1 MKINIKIKQYL
12 NTILTFFRGVGLQM
26 KKITW
31 PTFKESLKYT
41 IIIII
46 FSILIAVFL
55 GGVDFGLTILL
66 NKFILK

>member
-1 MKINIKIKQYL
+1 MIKINIKKYL
-12 NTILTFFRGVGLQM
+12 DTVLVFFRRVGLQM
-26 KKITW
+26 KRITW

-46 FSILIAVFL
+46 FSILTAVFL
-55 GGVDFGLTILL
+55 GGVDFGLTTLL

>member
-1 MKINIKIKQYL
+1 MIKINIRKYL
-12 NTILTFFRGVGLQM
+12 GALLNFFRDVVLQM
-26 KKITW
+26 KRITW

-46 FSILIAVFL
+46 SSILIAVFL
-55 GGVDFGLTILL
+55 GGVDFGLTTLL

>member
-1 MKINIKIKQYL
+1 MKININIRQYL
-12 NTILTFFRGVGLQM
+12 DALFLFFREVGLQM
-26 KKITW
+26 RRITW

-46 FSILIAVFL
+46 FSILTAVFL
-55 GGVDFGLTILL
+55 GGVDFGLTTLL